1 MFFPLILLDVEAVK
15 TTEDESTETTL
26 MYTKHT
32 ASKTLSEEPQVLIN
46 NASHD

>member
-32 ASKTLSEEPQVLIN
+32 ASKILNINKKVLDFQ
-46 NASHD
+46 A